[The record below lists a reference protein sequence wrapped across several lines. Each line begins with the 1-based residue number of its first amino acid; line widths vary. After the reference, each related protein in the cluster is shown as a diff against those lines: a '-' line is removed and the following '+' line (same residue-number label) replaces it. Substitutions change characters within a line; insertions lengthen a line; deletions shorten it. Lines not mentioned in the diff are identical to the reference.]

1 MDRQETAVN
10 TITESLKADKRVEAV
25 FLKGSMGRGEHDA
38 HSDVDLYVLVREE
51 DQKAFM
57 EDRLN
62 HLSAYRE
69 LLFHEDLFI
78 IAPQIIAVYDDLL
91 HVDLYTVTEKSFV
104 TKDFFTVVYDPND
117 LMDKFKVSQTL
128 VLTEQEFY
136 DEAYDVAWFLFQ
148 YYKANQRGSHAW
160 AAHLLSYV
168 HARLAK
174 VLLHHYAPERGQLG
188 IKALER
194 DAPVT
199 IVKPFIEAMDCST
212 PEDHQK
218 AVEIMLSI
226 MEQEL
231 PWLHNEFGY
240 NSQVIRFWERMI
252 NELT

>member
-1 MDRQETAVN
+1 MERQETAVN

-25 FLKGSMGRGEHDA
+25 FLKGSMGRNEHDV

-51 DQKAFM
+51 NQTAFM

-91 HVDLYTVTEKSFV
+91 HVDFYTVTEQSFV
-104 TKDFFTVVYDPND
+104 AKDFFTVVYDPND
-117 LMDKFKVSQTL
+117 LMETFKDRQTL

-148 YYKANQRGSHAW
+148 YYKAIQRGSHAW

-188 IKALER
+188 IKALEG

-218 AVEIMLSI
+218 AVVVILSI

-231 PWLHNEFGY
+231 SWLRKEIGAS
-240 NSQVIRFWERMI
+240 SQVIRFWERMI
-252 NELT
+252 EELA